1 MKMNLLAGSTGF
13 LGNEILKELGGI
25 ESQTIALSRRVIP
38 NLPDNAQE
46 LIIDFDNLSELEIPN
61 VNHVYLS
68 LGYPLYYHNV
78 MGFMSDSLKKDLY
91 LVEFTY
97 QLEIAKKA
105 KEAGA
110 KGISLISAVGANS
123 NSKNYYLKTKGMLE
137 EEIIKLGFES
147 TNIFQPG
154 HLRGNKF
161 RLDIVL
167 ADLISII
174 FDPFLHGPLKKF
186 RSISVKKLSKFV
198 VNNSLHEKVGIN
210 YFEFK
215 DFIQK
220 KSLKS
225 TKMGGKSIPLIQS

>member
-1 MKMNLLAGSTGF
+1 MVNLLSGNEMNLLAGSTGF

-25 ESQTIALSRRVIP
+25 ESQILALSRRIIP

-61 VNHVYLS
+61 INHVYLS

-78 MGFMSDSLKKDLY
+78 MGFMSDSLKKDLF
-91 LVEFTY
+91 LVEFAY

-186 RSISVKKLSKFV
+186 RSISVKRLSKFV

-215 DFIQK
+215 DFIQRN
-220 KSLKS
+220 L
-225 TKMGGKSIPLIQS
+225 

>member
-1 MKMNLLAGSTGF
+1 MKMNLLVGSTGF
-13 LGNEILKELGGI
+13 LGNEILKELGGFK
-25 ESQTIALSRRVIP
+25 SQTIALSRRVIP
-38 NLPDNAQE
+38 SLPDNAEE

-78 MGFMSDSLKKDLY
+78 MGFMSDSIKKDLY
-91 LVEFTY
+91 LVEFNY
-97 QLEIAKKA
+97 QLEIAKKS

-123 NSKNYYLKTKGMLE
+123 DSKNYYLKTKGMLE

-161 RLDIVL
+161 RLDILL
-167 ADLISII
+167 ADLISVI
-174 FDPFLHGPLKKF
+174 FDPFLYGPFKKF

-198 VNNSLHEKVGIN
+198 VNNSIHEKVGIN

-215 DFIQK
+215 DF
-220 KSLKS
+220 
-225 TKMGGKSIPLIQS
+225 T

>member
-1 MKMNLLAGSTGF
+1 MILLAGSTGF

-25 ESQTIALSRRVIP
+25 ESQTLALSRRVIP

-61 VNHVYLS
+61 VNHAYLS

-215 DFIQK
+215 DFIPRN
-220 KSLKS
+220 L
-225 TKMGGKSIPLIQS
+225 

>member
-13 LGNEILKELGGI
+13 LGNDILKELGGI
-25 ESQTIALSRRVIP
+25 ESKIVALSRRVIP

-46 LIIDFDNLSELEIPN
+46 LIIDFDNLLELEIPN

-78 MGFMSDSLKKDLY
+78 MGFMSDSLKRDLY

-110 KGISLISAVGANS
+110 KSISLISAVGANS

-154 HLRGNKF
+154 H
-161 RLDIVL
+161 
-167 ADLISII
+167 
-174 FDPFLHGPLKKF
+174 P
-186 RSISVKKLSKFV
+186 
-198 VNNSLHEKVGIN
+198 
-210 YFEFK
+210 
-215 DFIQK
+215 
-220 KSLKS
+220 
-225 TKMGGKSIPLIQS
+225 

>member
-1 MKMNLLAGSTGF
+1 M
-13 LGNEILKELGGI
+13 
-25 ESQTIALSRRVIP
+25 
-38 NLPDNAQE
+38 PDNAQE
-46 LIIDFDNLSELEIPN
+46 LIIDFDNLSELGIPN
-61 VNHVYLS
+61 INHVYLS

-78 MGFMSDSLKKDLY
+78 MGFMSDSNKKNLY
-91 LVEFTY
+91 LIDFIY
-97 QLEIAKKA
+97 QLEIAKKS

-174 FDPFLHGPLKKF
+174 FDPFLRGPLKKF

-198 VNNSLHEKVGIN
+198 VNNSIHKKVGIN

-215 DFIQK
+215 DFI
-220 KSLKS
+220 
-225 TKMGGKSIPLIQS
+225 

>member
-1 MKMNLLAGSTGF
+1 MNLLAGSTGF
-13 LGNEILKELGGI
+13 LGNDILKKLGNI

-38 NLPDNAQE
+38 SLPDNAQE
-46 LIIDFDNLSELEIPN
+46 LIVDFDNLSELEIPN

-97 QLEIAKKA
+97 HLEIAKKA

-137 EEIIKLGFES
+137 EEIIKLGFEN

-186 RSISVKKLSKFV
+186 RSISVKKISKFV

-220 KSLKS
+220 NL
-225 TKMGGKSIPLIQS
+225 

>member
-1 MKMNLLAGSTGF
+1 MNLLAGSTGF
-13 LGNEILKELGGI
+13 LGNEVLKELGGI
-25 ESQTIALSRRVIP
+25 ESQTVALSRRAIL

-61 VNHVYLS
+61 INHVYLS

-78 MGFMSDSLKKDLY
+78 MGFMSDSLKKDLF
-91 LVEFTY
+91 LVEFAY

-123 NSKNYYLKTKGMLE
+123 NSKNYYLKTKGTLE
-137 EEIIKLGFES
+137 EEIIKLGFEN

-186 RSISVKKLSKFV
+186 RSISAKKLSKFV

-215 DFIQK
+215 DFIQRN
-220 KSLKS
+220 L
-225 TKMGGKSIPLIQS
+225 

>member
-1 MKMNLLAGSTGF
+1 MILLAGSTGF

-25 ESQTIALSRRVIP
+25 ESQTLALSRRVIP

-61 VNHVYLS
+61 VNHAYLS

-198 VNNSLHEKVGIN
+198 VNNSLHKKVGIH

-215 DFIQK
+215 DFIQRN
-220 KSLKS
+220 L
-225 TKMGGKSIPLIQS
+225 

>member
-1 MKMNLLAGSTGF
+1 MNLLAGSTGL
-13 LGNEILKELGGI
+13 LGNKILKELGVC
-25 ESQTIALSRRVIP
+25 ESPTIALSRRAIT
-38 NLPDNAQE
+38 NLPNCAQE
-46 LIIDFDNLSELEIPN
+46 LIIKFDNLSELKISN
-61 VNHVYLS
+61 IDHVYLS

-78 MGFMSDSLKKDLY
+78 MGFMSETLKKDFF
-91 LVEFTY
+91 LVDFTY
-97 QLEIAKKA
+97 QLEIAKKV

-110 KGISLISAVGANS
+110 RSISLISSVGSDS

-167 ADLISII
+167 ADAISII
-174 FDPFLHGPLKKF
+174 TDPFLLGHLKKF
-186 RSISVKKLSKFV
+186 RSISAKKVSRTV
-198 VNNSLHEKVGIN
+198 VNNCLEKKVGIN

-215 DFIQK
+215 DFT
-220 KSLKS
+220 S
-225 TKMGGKSIPLIQS
+225 